1 MNSIFSKIEKN
12 TKNVNT
18 NLVKETNSSFTNNII
33 IRENLNNNNIYYNA
47 YNLFA
52 LNITSFILSSS
63 LSSNN
68 RFALSKFI
76 IFKRNKIT
84 KQFRKFIVFAK
95 FANDKKTSKRFKQ
108 IRLSVANNIELDVL
122 QQIFIDYFKD

>member
-1 MNSIFSKIEKN
+1 MNNIFSKATKN
-12 TKNVNT
+12 AKNVNT
-18 NLVKETNSSFTNNII
+18 NLVKETSFSLNNNII

-76 IFKRNKIT
+76 IFKKNKIT
-84 KQFRKFIVFAK
+84 KQFRKSVVFAK
-95 FANDKKTSKRFKQ
+95 FANNKKISKRSKQ
-108 IRLSVANNIELDVL
+108 VRLSVANNIELDVL
-122 QQIFIDYFKD
+122 QQTFIDYFKN